1 MGRAAQWT
9 CCKGHVFHETCAVG
23 RRILECPEC
32 GDDGANGNPWRT
44 YCSPQ
49 IGPDETVEDDGQ
61 CSPPPAACWR
71 RVVQI
76 EKDLAALRAAAAEGA
91 KQLDDER
98 ARADQVAATQTRLQR
113 DIVVVRDALGD
124 CRQRSLRNVV
134 AHGASTCFSSLLEA
148 DGEPQVSRQ
157 LHALQISHGHALQ
170 ELFQVH
176 QQVLSNL
183 QTHYGKR
190 LARLQQLRLAEE
202 GGVAASSGTGNQVAI
217 RRHSGGNQA
226 AIRLAEE
233 GGVAASSG
241 TGGAAAAG
249 SGSSGGVNG
258 ASGGKAAL
266 LFGSFKP
273 TTFAASA
280 ARAASAAQVAADA
293 AHATAAAHAANARA
307 NASIATSSTFG
318 SRDTHGRYVHA
329 MFEHAPMRACTCAP
343 LMGMACVWHVHEQ
356 HPSRRC
362 IAQQAG
368 RRSRHASRRRGARGG
383 EGRGRRQRRLPSSL
397 LPGRAASVAA
407 ASGASHGVLSRV
419 AEG

>member
-202 GGVAASSGTGNQVAI
+202 GGVAASSGTG
-217 RRHSGGNQA
+217 
-226 AIRLAEE
+226 
-233 GGVAASSG
+233 
-241 TGGAAAAG
+241 GAAAAG